1 MSIKETREQI
11 TKDYRRLASIAK
23 RTVRLTHKVRELQ
36 SEMAA
41 LASEKA
47 EIEAK
52 YEASSDE

>member
-1 MSIKETREQI
+1 MSIKETRQQI

-52 YEASSDE
+52 YDGGE